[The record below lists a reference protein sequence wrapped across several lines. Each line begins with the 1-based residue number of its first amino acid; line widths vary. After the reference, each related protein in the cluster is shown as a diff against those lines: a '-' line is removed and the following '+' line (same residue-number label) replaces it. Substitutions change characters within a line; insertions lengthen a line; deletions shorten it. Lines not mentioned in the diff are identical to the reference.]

1 MEFDDEVNENL
12 KMQFKAL
19 QEQQQKRMQSLMERK
34 KAKQHNQGKSN
45 TEGQGEAFGV
55 PDDLS
60 LSTPNSAMPSED
72 IRKRLLENENEQLQN
87 QLRETEDENG
97 RLYKLLKE
105 RDFEIKQLQK
115 KIEEERLALM
125 GTSGL
130 AGDVAATKI
139 VELAKRNRHLTA
151 EMEKEKT
158 KVKQLKNRIKDL
170 ESELQISATK
180 PQPHGDKDV
189 PPARKTA
196 DTQLTPETKVVQGQ
210 LSAANLKISEL
221 RNQLQTTKQELKM
234 TQKLLANEVGED
246 VSVQNL
252 LATPGSWRGRA
263 QQILVLQSKVRE
275 LESQLGHSRSRP
287 SERNAHGEGLGLTDS
302 GKPSAQEKNVL
313 RIRTLEREKKEAVEK
328 LTGEYSALQKDHE
341 DVKKKLDGAKARNQ
355 VLSNEVKTLKE
366 QISTLLDKGKHD
378 DELIDALLSQ
388 LKDMQV
394 ILKNLSQQDERSK
407 ECRQSLGQQ
416 LNLEAQ
422 KQNSLIEQLKRM
434 VAEREAQVQDLEK
447 RIEQLTTQHRLPQTE
462 DSSSD
467 SISAES
473 LEGED
478 CLSAPKK
485 HGLGGR
491 NGSGRTVSKMGHTLV
506 DSAAPSVPF
515 SVSPDRVAEPDD
527 PDAKAR
533 SIQMTEL
540 KALCQAAEVE
550 RDRLIEL
557 VSVLQKRVDESTS
570 KAWETEKMFQEEQRR
585 CLALEKQI
593 EKLKTELGKN
603 TGLSKAH
610 SKAKTAQ
617 LPGSARVSGNAGEK
631 KDRRSPQLSEVPL
644 ESQVEELSARLEI
657 QTEENEGLRSALRDL
672 GAAKEEDFRVF
683 QETVGR
689 VKEIFLQAL
698 RQQKSEMT

>member
-34 KAKQHNQGKSN
+34 KAKQHNQSKSN

-60 LSTPNSAMPSED
+60 LSTPNSAMPGED

-158 KVKQLKNRIKDL
+158 KTKQLKNRIKDL
-170 ESELQISATK
+170 ENELQISATK

-196 DTQLTPETKVVQGQ
+196 DTQLTPEMKVVQGQ

-246 VSVQNL
+246 VIVQNL

-275 LESQLGHSRSRP
+275 LE
-287 SERNAHGEGLGLTDS
+287 
-302 GKPSAQEKNVL
+302 
-313 RIRTLEREKKEAVEK
+313 KEAVEK

-355 VLSNEVKTLKE
+355 VLSSEVKTLKE

-485 HGLGGR
+485 HGLSGR
-491 NGSGRTVSKMGHTLV
+491 NSSGRTVSKMGHTLV

-515 SVSPDRVAEPDD
+515 SVSPERVAEPDD

-557 VSVLQKRVDESTS
+557 VTVLQKRVDESTS
-570 KAWETEKMFQEEQRR
+570 KVWETEKMFQEEQRR
-585 CLALEKQI
+585 CLALEKQV

-610 SKAKTAQ
+610 SKSKTAQ
-617 LPGSARVSGNAGEK
+617 LPGSARVSGNVGEK

-644 ESQVEELSARLEI
+644 ESQIEELSARLEI

-672 GAAKEEDFRVF
+672 AAAKEEDFQVF

-698 RQQKSEMT
+698 RQQKPEMT